1 MDVDTP
7 TAFIKKV
14 RTPCGQFLTKSKCT
28 GVCGWKNGKC
38 KVKID
43 SKYTLGEGR
52 GSTSVIFKRL
62 LDTLLLNSK
71 QRAVVLDGRVS
82 PFFTTIL
89 YTELPNERFLSDAN
103 IKWEKT
109 QTTE

>member
-1 MDVDTP
+1 MDVDSP
-7 TAFIKKV
+7 SAFIKKV
-14 RTPCGQFLTKSKCT
+14 RTPCGQFLTQSKCT
-28 GVCGWKNGKC
+28 GVCGWKSGKC
-38 KVKID
+38 KVKVD
-43 SKYTLGEGR
+43 QKSN
-52 GSTSVIFKRL
+52 IFKRL
-62 LDTLLLNSK
+62 VDTLLLNAK

-82 PFFTTIL
+82 PFFSTIL